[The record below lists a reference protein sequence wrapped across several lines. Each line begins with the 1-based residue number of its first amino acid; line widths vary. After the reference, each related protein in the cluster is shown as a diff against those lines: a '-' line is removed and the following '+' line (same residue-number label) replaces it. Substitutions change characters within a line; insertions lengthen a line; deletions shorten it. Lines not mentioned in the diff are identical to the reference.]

1 MPPLLMHQGEVIS
14 LKRAVHHVGRSP
26 DTVRRWCKVH
36 GISRQSS
43 PAAPLEISIVG
54 LTMVQHGDLEALE
67 RLREGRR
74 DLPEVR
80 RYLEHLGLPK

>member
-1 MPPLLMHQGEVIS
+1 MHQGEVIS

-26 DTVRRWCKVH
+26 DTVRRWCRIH
-36 GISRQSS
+36 GIARQSS
-43 PAAPLEISIVG
+43 PTAPLEISIVG
-54 LTMVQHGDLEALE
+54 LTMVQHGDLDALE

-80 RYLEHLGLPK
+80 RYLEHLGLPT